1 MVYSCQLLVNIYFY
15 SGETKLSDGLLTTWA
30 DVAEEKFR
38 RNEAVTEVLEVG
50 SSVGA
55 AEDAVD
61 RIKSS
66 LKPSWI
72 KNKVNAI
79 ANYFKK

>member
-1 MVYSCQLLVNIYFY
+1 MVSGYLDYSCQLLIDICFY
-15 SGETKLSDGLLTTWA
+15 SGAYTKLSDGLLTTWA
-30 DVAEEKFR
+30 DIAEEKLR

-50 SSVGA
+50 YWGGA

-66 LKPSWI
+66 LKLNSSY
-72 KNKVNAI
+72 K
-79 ANYFKK
+79 